1 MQCQILCRIPL
12 RRPKTSYLKEKQ
24 MGRPVN
30 KRNFGKG
37 TGNQLK
43 TKFKLGGT
51 EYEGYIVSQRATR
64 RFRVSSM
71 NDAVTGICTLV
82 DKTPGELD
90 NGDMVVVVR
99 LDNGTTGRATK
110 IYNRVAIVNGN
121 KVPWNFSTSTTD
133 GAAQV
138 ADADATGLTPVI
150 SIGTQPQ
157 QNTSVIE
164 PATATFTV
172 VATAT
177 PTATLTYQWQVSED
191 EGDTWTNI
199 NSATSASYTTPA
211 TTVEADDGKEFRVIV
226 SAVGAVSVTSD
237 AATLTV
243 TAE

>member
-1 MQCQILCRIPL
+1 
-12 RRPKTSYLKEKQ
+12 

-37 TGNQLK
+37 TGNQIK
-43 TKFKLGGT
+43 TKFKVGGT

-64 RFRVSSM
+64 KFRVRSM
-71 NDAVTGICTLV
+71 NDAVTAICTLV
-82 DKTPGELD
+82 DKTPGQLD

-110 IYNRVAIVNGN
+110 LYNRTAVVNGV

-150 SIGTQPQ
+150 TIGTDPE
-157 QNTSVIE
+157 NISVVA

-191 EGDTWTNI
+191 VGDTWTNI
-199 NSATSASYTTPA
+199 SGATSASYTTPA
-211 TTVEADDGKEFRVIV
+211 TTVEDDNGKEFRVIV
-226 SAVGAVSVTSD
+226 SAVGAIAVTSTT
-237 AATLTV
+237 ATLTV
-243 TAE
+243 TAD

>member
-1 MQCQILCRIPL
+1 
-12 RRPKTSYLKEKQ
+12 

-51 EYEGYIVSQRATR
+51 QYDGYIVSQRSTR
-64 RFRVSSM
+64 RFKVSSM

-82 DKTPGELD
+82 DKETGSLD
-90 NGDMVVVVR
+90 NGEMIVVVR
-99 LDNGTTGRATK
+99 LDDGTTGTATK

-121 KVPWNFSTSTTD
+121 KVPWNYSSSTTD
-133 GAAQV
+133 NAAQV
-138 ADADATGLTPVI
+138 ADADATGLSPVI
-150 SIGTQPQ
+150 TIGTQPQ
-157 QNTSVIE
+157 NASVVE

-177 PTATLTYQWQVSED
+177 PTATLVYQWQIQQS
-191 EGDTWTNI
+191 GTGAWANI
-199 NSATSASYTTPA
+199 AGATSASYTTGA
-211 TTVEADDGKEFRVIV
+211 TAVAAGSGATNGDKFRVIV
-226 SAVGAVSVTSD
+226 DAVGAAAVTSN

-243 TAE
+243 TSE

>member
-1 MQCQILCRIPL
+1 
-12 RRPKTSYLKEKQ
+12 

-43 TKFKLGGT
+43 TKFKVGGT

-64 RFRVSSM
+64 KFRVRSM
-71 NDAVTGICTLV
+71 NDAVTAICTLV
-82 DKTPGELD
+82 DKTPGELA

-110 IYNRVAIVNGN
+110 IYNRVAIVNGV
-121 KVPWNFSTSTTD
+121 KVPWNFSSSTTD
-133 GAAQV
+133 GAVQV
-138 ADADATGLTPVI
+138 ADADATGLTPDI

-157 QNTSVIE
+157 NTSVVE

-199 NSATSASYTTPA
+199 SGATSASYTTTA
-211 TTVEADDGKEFRVIV
+211 TTVEDDNGKEFRVVV
-226 SAVGAVSVTSD
+226 SAVGAVSVTSN

-243 TAE
+243 TEE